1 MNGRTR
7 QLLGCG
13 GLIVLAGVAVLW
25 TWSSSHVTYALPGPP
40 GPAGVR
46 QSYSVTKWFGD
57 GLTAFALAGAAL
69 LLAIG
74 MAVSAALRRL
84 PRRWWLPVCALLLAA
99 VVIGV
104 IAEINHHG
112 LTF

>member
-13 GLIVLAGVAVLW
+13 GLIVLAAFVVLW
-25 TWSSSHVTYALPGPP
+25 TWSSSHVTYALPGGP

-57 GLTAFALAGAAL
+57 GLTAFALAGVAL

-74 MAVSAALRRL
+74 MTVSAALRRL
-84 PRRWWLPVCALLLAA
+84 PRRWWLPVGALLLVA
-99 VVIGV
+99 VAIGV
-104 IAEINHHG
+104 VAEINHHG